1 MLPVGTC
8 ASELAGVVERR
19 AYRMRG
25 QTLQQQRGGF
35 RDDGRFGRHRHEGRD
50 RLLPS
55 AVLLDGVL
63 LSPMPETGVAVE
75 GLARFGLELE
85 LVIDLL
91 TDACGV
97 VLG

>member
-35 RDDGRFGRHRHEGRD
+35 RADGRFGRHRHEGRD

-75 GLARFGLELE
+75 GLVASPKCVNRRARQGH
-85 LVIDLL
+85 
-91 TDACGV
+91 GV
-97 VLG
+97 GSLKS